1 MSDLFIGIGG
11 NQGNRVGNLK
21 KIRSRIEK
29 QLGKILE
36 ESPLI
41 ESEPWGFD
49 SDNWFLNQVLLIK
62 CELKP
67 KAILMIIHEIET
79 EFGRV
84 RTQKYTDRL
93 VDIDILFY
101 GGLILNDSE
110 LQIPHPHL
118 HKRLF
123 AMKPL
128 VELMPDLIHPVFLKS
143 CKVLLDECSDK
154 SICRWYHGK
163 AD

>member
-1 MSDLFIGIGG
+1 MSDLLIGIGG
-11 NQGNRVGNLK
+11 NQGNRVDNLK
-21 KIRSRIEK
+21 NIRSRIDK
-29 QLGKILE
+29 QLGKILK

-49 SDNWFLNQVLLIK
+49 SDNWFLNQVILLK
-62 CELKP
+62 CELEP
-67 KAILMIIHEIET
+67 KAILKIIHEIEA
-79 EFGRV
+79 EFGRA
-84 RTQKYTDRL
+84 RSPEYADRL

-101 GGLILNDSE
+101 RGLILNDSD

-123 AMKPL
+123 VLQPL
-128 VELMPDLIHPVFLKS
+128 VELMPDLIHPVFHKS
-143 CKVLLDECSDK
+143 CRALLNECSDK
-154 SICRWYHGK
+154 SIWRWYHGK